1 MLLPETRDNL
11 NDVNE
16 FLAEA
21 KMTATMDHPRIVSFI
36 GVAWDALSDLCVVLE
51 FVDGGDLR
59 TLLNKYEATHHPV
72 GFDREKTTIALHV
85 CHALTYLHS
94 LSPPVI
100 HRDLKSRNILL
111 NQALEAKLTDFGIS
125 RERLDQTMT
134 AGVGTSL
141 WMAPEVMLG
150 EKYDD
155 KADMFSF
162 GVVAEVD
169 DGTRVLYPRVQ
180 LFSAILHFRRDQP
193 LRASLLPTPLRLEA
207 RQGPMARLALL
218 LVLALAGTN
227 CSGVSAAVY
236 SVTSYYSNDS
246 CVGTP
251 YRIYAIGDAA
261 CVASDCSVVSDTS
274 SATNGGIVSTQCTS
288 DYMTTIQDAFG
299 NSPYLLV
306 EGFMDTGCVTLWDIA
321 GFLASGDCEGAD
333 SEPHIIAQLE
343 TTGSAS
349 LQWFNSSTP
358 QCASEAATYS
368 SGTIENATLTNHSCD
383 GGNKWYSGN
392 AGNAV
397 DSASTSGS
405 TSSDSN
411 GSSSSSTAGNA
422 TASTS
427 NDSGIGTGS
436 VIWIILSAIAVLI
449 IVVGVIVFRRRNSRA
464 KSTETYQEPTAILQ
478 SGSWDEAPSGQT
490 GLWNDDVITT
500 ARIPRDQ
507 VHVDNLI
514 SRGAFGE
521 VYAGLLDGRQVA
533 VKMLLPE
540 TRKSVRHVNDFLAE
554 AKMTATM
561 DHPRIVS
568 FIGVAWNAL
577 SDLCVVLEY
586 MDGGDL
592 RTLLNKYEAA

>member
-1 MLLPETRDNL
+1 
-11 NDVNE
+11 
-16 FLAEA
+16 
-21 KMTATMDHPRIVSFI
+21 
-36 GVAWDALSDLCVVLE
+36 
-51 FVDGGDLR
+51 
-59 TLLNKYEATHHPV
+59 
-72 GFDREKTTIALHV
+72 
-85 CHALTYLHS
+85 
-94 LSPPVI
+94 
-100 HRDLKSRNILL
+100 
-111 NQALEAKLTDFGIS
+111 
-125 RERLDQTMT
+125 
-134 AGVGTSL
+134 
-141 WMAPEVMLG
+141 
-150 EKYDD
+150 
-155 KADMFSF
+155 
-162 GVVAEVD
+162 
-169 DGTRVLYPRVQ
+169 
-180 LFSAILHFRRDQP
+180 
-193 LRASLLPTPLRLEA
+193 
-207 RQGPMARLALL
+207 MARLALL
-218 LVLALAGTN
+218 FVLALAGAN
-227 CSGVSAAVY
+227 CSGVSATLY
-236 SVTSYYSNDS
+236 SVTSYYSDGS

-251 YRIYAIGDAA
+251 YRVYAIGEDA

-274 SATNGGIVSTQCTS
+274 SSINGGIVSTQCTS

-299 NSPYLLV
+299 SSPYLLV
-306 EGFMDTGCVTLWDIA
+306 EGFMDTGCATLWDIA
-321 GFLASGDCEGAD
+321 GFLASGDCEGSD
-333 SEPHIIAQLE
+333 NEPHIIAQLE

-349 LQWFNSSTP
+349 LEWFNSSTP

-397 DSASTSGS
+397 DSAITAGS

-411 GSSSSSTAGNA
+411 GSSSSSTAGSA

-436 VIWIILSAIAVLI
+436 VIWIILSVIAVLI
-449 IVVGVIVFRRRNSRA
+449 IVVGVIVFRRLNSRA
-464 KSTETYQEPTAILQ
+464 KSTNTYQEPTAILQ
-478 SGSWDEAPSGQT
+478 SGSWDGASSGQT
-490 GLWNDDVITT
+490 GLWNDDVIIT

-507 VHVDNLI
+507 VHIDNLI

-554 AKMTATM
+554 AKMTAGM
-561 DHPRIVS
+561 DHPRIVT

-592 RTLLNKYEAA
+592 RTLLNKYEADRHPVGFGREKATIALHVCHA